1 MTFEQRPGG
10 SRKGEATALGA
21 QRAVARQ
28 GEGAECWRGGQVRL
42 VQSRGGDLVHPWG
55 AEVTLLQAG
64 PSGGAGMG
72 SREMGGGTQR
82 V

>member
-1 MTFEQRPGG
+1 MSKDQEEA
-10 SRKGEATALGA
+10 GEAKPRLWGA